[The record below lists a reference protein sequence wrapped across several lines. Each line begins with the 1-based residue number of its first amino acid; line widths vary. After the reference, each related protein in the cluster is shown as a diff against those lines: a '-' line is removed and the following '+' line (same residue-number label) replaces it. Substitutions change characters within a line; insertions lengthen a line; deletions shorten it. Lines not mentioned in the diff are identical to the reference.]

1 MSPEVCPNCGADVP
15 RNAAACPECGSDDRT
30 GWSEHA
36 PAANLG
42 LPDDEFDYDEFV
54 KKEFGSGRAKPRGLP
69 WFWWLV
75 AVGLLAAL
83 VFFFI
88 PHRP

>member
-1 MSPEVCPNCGADVP
+1 MP

-30 GWSEHA
+30 GWSEPAH
-36 PAANLG
+36 AANLG

-54 KKEFGSGRAKPRGLP
+54 QEEFGSGRAKPRGFP

-75 AVGLLAAL
+75 AVGLLVAL
-83 VFFFI
+83 VFSFI
-88 PHRP
+88 RQRP